1 MYKEQRRQSHITA
14 EQKRRGNIKHGFDR
28 LQTMVVRMSP
38 TSAGKMSKA
47 SVLLKSESWTAQC
60 KLWPFSCTTHIPPH
74 PAPPLQALNTFST
87 CRSSGKV
94 KKQNWN
100 H

>member
-60 KLWPFSCTTHIPPH
+60 KFSCTTHIPPH